1 MHLLRDSG
9 DSSVLKSSCI
19 LYTLGF
25 CARSFLTVII
35 MDGMYVGFAGA
46 KPNHEA
52 IAIF

>member
-9 DSSVLKSSCI
+9 DSSELKSLCI
-19 LYTLGF
+19 LYAPGF
-25 CARSFLTVII
+25 CARSFLAVIT

-52 IAIF
+52 ITIF